1 MLDAIRYLVDNGV
14 KWAALPADFP
24 PYKRVHAFF
33 THWRDTGLL
42 GEFHDR
48 MRAAVRTAQGRDPEP
63 TSAVIDSQSVKAAA
77 SVHSSTRG
85 YDDAKKINGR
95 KRHLVVDTLGLLLA
109 ILVTP
114 ADAGDRATAADMLPA
129 LKAKYRRLHRIWAD
143 SGYTGDLITWAKT
156 KPPGSPGCEGR
167 ARSCCAGRRS
177 GCWAP
182 AGPSS
187 RPWSTGRTGSKA
199 APSPPWPGCSTRPP
213 GRDRFGPLWRQ
224 TAATRAVRGSAV
236 ASSAGRD
243 R

>member
-156 KPPGSPGCEGR
+156 KPPPRKSWLRRP
-167 ARSCCAGRRS
+167 RSKLLCRS
-177 GCWAP
+177 
-182 AGPSS
+182 
-187 RPWSTGRTGSKA
+187 K
-199 APSPPWPGCSTRPP
+199 
-213 GRDRFGPLWRQ
+213 
-224 TAATRAVRGSAV
+224 VRMLGTCRSQ
-236 ASSAGRD
+236 
-243 R
+243 